1 MHFFMDRRRIRN
13 VSDEVCCTQKKL
25 ISMQTRKKHMNAIMM
40 DLFRNVIEV
49 LTQTGGTHSTVLDV
63 QSNRRVK
70 QERIALH
77 RGDVRT
83 IKIII

>member
-1 MHFFMDRRRIRN
+1 MSVAVDYTR
-13 VSDEVCCTQKKL
+13 KKL
-25 ISMQTRKKHMNAIMM
+25 TFMQTRKKFAKMR
-40 DLFRNVIEV
+40 DLFRNVIEK
-49 LTQTGGTHSTVLDV
+49 LMQTDGTHSTVLDI

-83 IKIII
+83 IKITI

>member
-1 MHFFMDRRRIRN
+1 
-13 VSDEVCCTQKKL
+13 
-25 ISMQTRKKHMNAIMM
+25 MNAIMM
-40 DLFRNVIEV
+40 DLLRNVIEV

-83 IKIII
+83 IKITI